1 MNAIQKKM
9 TDLKQNTEW
18 LELFGTISFCVY
30 YGIMVV
36 IKAFGYVSYE
46 MFFKIAFVFA
56 LGCLGIK
63 VCTTK
68 YTMREFV
75 ILYLMLAISA
85 ICWLRV
91 GEKNVLFITLSLW
104 GLKNVR
110 FDLLMKATVGIRIV
124 GILFMILLSCVGLFD
139 MQANEAIGT
148 DFSSYAVYGFGY
160 IKSNAAYYMIFVTIA
175 IVLYIEYDRLNLKYF
190 LVSTAVCV
198 LAFNA
203 TYCRT
208 GFIVFFLMWFL
219 IALDKVWSYK
229 KYFGLMS
236 FVTAGVFGISLF
248 FMLIYQ
254 ITNPILFKIN
264 RMLSGRIEITNN
276 YYRAFGTTLF
286 PKTVNIFWDMN
297 YTTIDNLY
305 MYLFISCG
313 AVITLLF
320 VYWATKSQ
328 WKLYREK
335 KYREIIFFTIFAIY
349 AVLEQSPMNPILNP
363 FILLTA
369 NLVYKEYQIRENR
382 V

>member
-75 ILYLMLAISA
+75 ILYLMLALSA

-139 MQANEAIGT
+139 MQANEAIGIR
-148 DFSSYAVYGFGY
+148 FQLLCRLW
-160 IKSNAAYYMIFVTIA
+160 IW
-175 IVLYIEYDRLNLKYF
+175 LY
-190 LVSTAVCV
+190 
-198 LAFNA
+198 
-203 TYCRT
+203 
-208 GFIVFFLMWFL
+208 
-219 IALDKVWSYK
+219 
-229 KYFGLMS
+229 
-236 FVTAGVFGISLF
+236 
-248 FMLIYQ
+248 
-254 ITNPILFKIN
+254 
-264 RMLSGRIEITNN
+264 
-276 YYRAFGTTLF
+276 
-286 PKTVNIFWDMN
+286 
-297 YTTIDNLY
+297 
-305 MYLFISCG
+305 
-313 AVITLLF
+313 
-320 VYWATKSQ
+320 
-328 WKLYREK
+328 
-335 KYREIIFFTIFAIY
+335 
-349 AVLEQSPMNPILNP
+349 
-363 FILLTA
+363 
-369 NLVYKEYQIRENR
+369 
-382 V
+382 

>member
-1 MNAIQKKM
+1 MV
-9 TDLKQNTEW
+9 
-18 LELFGTISFCVY
+18 GTISFCVY

-46 MFFKIAFVFA
+46 MFFKIAFVLA

-160 IKSNAAYYMIFVTIA
+160 IKSNAAYYMIFVTSA

-198 LAFNA
+198 LAFRA

-208 GFIVFFLMWFL
+208 GFIVFFLMWLL

-335 KYREIIFFTIFAIY
+335 NYREIIFFTIFAIY